1 MRRALTRVFA
11 LASKETLHIVRDP
24 RVLFMAIA
32 MPVVLIVLFG
42 YGVRFDMDR
51 VPIAI
56 LDHDRSAESRHLR
69 EAFVASGELRL
80 ARQIDDASQIEP
92 LFRRGDAVGALVI
105 PRGFA
110 RAIGRGERAEVQLV
124 VDGSDANTAN
134 QTLAKADAI
143 GRWVS
148 LGVTRRAGFEVAP
161 AVAVRTWTRF
171 NPSGRS
177 ALYLVPGLAAYI
189 LAIVAVLLTAL
200 TVAREWESG
209 SMEQLFA
216 TPVGRLEIVAG
227 KLLPYLALGAI
238 GVLLVLSVGAWV
250 FDMPLRGSMAFLAVA
265 SVLFLIGALGQGLL
279 ISVVTRNQMVA
290 TQAATL
296 SSMLPSMLLS
306 GVIFPIENMPRA
318 LQWVSTLVPA
328 RYYVESLRGVLLRG
342 NGASTL
348 WPQAAALAAF
358 AALMI
363 ALSAL
368 RFKRRLA

>member
-1 MRRALTRVFA
+1 M
-11 LASKETLHIVRDP
+11 
-24 RVLFMAIA
+24 
-32 MPVVLIVLFG
+32 
-42 YGVRFDMDR
+42 
-51 VPIAI
+51 
-56 LDHDRSAESRHLR
+56 
-69 EAFVASGELRL
+69 
-80 ARQIDDASQIEP
+80 
-92 LFRRGDAVGALVI
+92 
-105 PRGFA
+105 
-110 RAIGRGERAEVQLV
+110 
-124 VDGSDANTAN
+124 
-134 QTLAKADAI
+134 
-143 GRWVS
+143 
-148 LGVTRRAGFEVAP
+148 
-161 AVAVRTWTRF
+161 
-171 NPSGRS
+171 
-177 ALYLVPGLAAYI
+177 
-189 LAIVAVLLTAL
+189 
-200 TVAREWESG
+200 
-209 SMEQLFA
+209 
-216 TPVGRLEIVAG
+216 
-227 KLLPYLALGAI
+227 
-238 GVLLVLSVGAWV
+238 LLVLSVGAWV